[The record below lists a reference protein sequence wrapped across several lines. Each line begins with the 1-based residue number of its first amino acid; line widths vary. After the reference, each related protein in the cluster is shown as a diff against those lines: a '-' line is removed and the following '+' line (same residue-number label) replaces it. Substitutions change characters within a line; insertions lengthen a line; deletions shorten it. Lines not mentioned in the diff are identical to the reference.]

1 MSGHTGVAA
10 MVRLALHLE
19 EQHGAETLNIGR
31 SAAVID
37 DCVLESASRRLSYQV
52 TLVGDEVR
60 LSVSLMDST
69 DQPQTLL
76 RTRDDPAGWDM
87 VERLVGALEKAE
99 IKSLQ
104 RPIEAGTPGD
114 PDRFVIG

>member
-1 MSGHTGVAA
+1 MDGHTGVAA
-10 MVRLALHLE
+10 MLNLALHLE
-19 EQHGAETLNIGR
+19 EQHGAETLNIGP

-37 DCVLESASRRLSYQV
+37 DCVLESASRWLSYQV

-76 RTRDDPAGWDM
+76 RTRDDPAGWDL
-87 VERLVGALEKAE
+87 VKRLADALERAE
-99 IKSLQ
+99 TKNLT
-104 RPIEAGTPGD
+104 RPIEVGPIG
-114 PDRFVIG
+114 PDGFVIA